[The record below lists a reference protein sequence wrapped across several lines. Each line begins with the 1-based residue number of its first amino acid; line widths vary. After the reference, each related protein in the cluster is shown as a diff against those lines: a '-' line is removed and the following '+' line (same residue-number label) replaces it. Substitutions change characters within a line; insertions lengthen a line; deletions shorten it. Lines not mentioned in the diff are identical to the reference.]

1 MFAKLKES
9 KFFKL
14 LSATLCSIE
23 IVETKNMIPPP
34 RHYPNLP
41 STSTPHP
48 NGADKA
54 IHKVP

>member
-1 MFAKLKES
+1 MFAKLKEN

-23 IVETKNMIPPP
+23 IVETKNMVSAP
-34 RHYPNLP
+34 RHYPNLT
-41 STSTPHP
+41 STSTPPP

-54 IHKVP
+54 IHRVP